1 MGKIAFV
8 FAGQGAQYPGMGK
21 ALYESSPAARAV
33 FYAAEAERPGTLAQC
48 FEGDKETLSRTL
60 NTQPCLYA
68 VDLACARALEEQG
81 VRADVCAGFSLGE
94 IAAAAF
100 SGLLAE
106 DDAMR
111 LVCRRAELMDA
122 CSQGRSVAMAAVL
135 RLTAQQVEA
144 LCDKYPDVYPVNYNC
159 PGQTV
164 VSGDAAQI
172 DALINDVTAL
182 RGRAM
187 KLAVS
192 GAFHSPY
199 MHEAAVGLSDYMLM
213 RGLRLSAHHL
223 PLYANCTA
231 QPYGDDAEELLA
243 RQVESPVLWEKTVR
257 NMLADGVDAFV
268 ECGAGKT
275 LSGLIKKIA
284 PEATVC
290 RVEDPVTLMETL
302 TTLGGR
308 S

>member
-33 FYAAEAERPGTLAQC
+33 FDAAEAERPGTLSQC
-48 FEGDKETLSRTL
+48 FEGDKDTLSRTL

-68 VDLACARALEEQG
+68 VDLACARALQEQG

-106 DDAMR
+106 GDAMR

-122 CSQGRSVAMAAVL
+122 CSQGKSVAMAAVL

-172 DALINDVTAL
+172 DALIADAAQL

-199 MHEAAVGLSDYMLM
+199 MHEAAAGLAEYL
-213 RGLRLSAHHL
+213 HTVHFNETHL

-231 QPYGDDAEELLA
+231 QPYGDDAAALLA
-243 RQVESPVLWEKTVR
+243 RQVENPVLWEITVR

-284 PEATVC
+284 PEAAVC

>member
-1 MGKIAFV
+1 MAGGERGVVMIPTAISRMERGEDRDFLLELINENGSLMYAMAFQILGNEPV
-8 FAGQGAQYPGMGK
+8 ANDM
-21 ALYESSPAARAV
+21 V
-33 FYAAEAERPGTLAQC
+33 AEACMALMKKTAYLRTIAEEKQRLYILAIVKNNCLMYLRKHSRERLFYDGHELETSLAS
-48 FEGDKETLSRTL
+48 ED
-60 NTQPCLYA
+60 A
-68 VDLACARALEEQG
+68 VDDAL
-81 VRADVCAGFSLGE
+81 
-94 IAAAAF
+94 IA
-100 SGLLAE
+100 
-106 DDAMR
+106 
-111 LVCRRAELMDA
+111 
-122 CSQGRSVAMAAVL
+122 
-135 RLTAQQVEA
+135 
-144 LCDKYPDVYPVNYNC
+144 
-159 PGQTV
+159 
-164 VSGDAAQI
+164 DAAQ
-172 DALINDVTAL
+172 L

-199 MHEAAVGLSDYMLM
+199 MHEAAAGLSDYMLM
-213 RGLRLSAHHL
+213 RGLRFSAHHL

-243 RQVESPVLWEKTVR
+243 RQVENPVLWETTVR

>member
-1 MGKIAFV
+1 MGKVAFV
-8 FAGQGAQYPGMGK
+8 FAGQGAQYTGMGK
-21 ALYESSPAARAV
+21 ALHDASPAARAV
-33 FYAAEAERPGTLAQC
+33 LDAAESVRPGTLSQC
-48 FEGDKETLSRTL
+48 FEGDKDTLSRTR
-60 NTQPCLYA
+60 NTQPCLFA
-68 VDLACARALEEQG
+68 VDLACARALEAQG

-94 IAAAAF
+94 LAAAAY
-100 SGLLAE
+100 SGLLTD

-135 RLTAQQVEA
+135 RLTAQQVEE
-144 LCDKYPDVYPVNYNC
+144 LCEKYPDVYPVNYNC

-164 VSGDAAQI
+164 VSGVAAQI
-172 DALINDVTAL
+172 DALIADVTAL

-199 MHEAAVGLSDYMLM
+199 MHDAATGLAEILQTVHFHEP
-213 RGLRLSAHHL
+213 RI

-231 QPYGDDAEELLA
+231 QPYGTDAAELLA

-257 NMLADGVDAFV
+257 NMLSDGVDTFI

-275 LSGLIKKIA
+275 LTGLIKKIA

-290 RVEDPVTLMETL
+290 RVEDPVTLTETL

-308 S
+308 A

>member
-21 ALYESSPAARAV
+21 ALYESSAAARAV
-33 FYAAEAERPGTLAQC
+33 FDAAEKERPGTLAQC
-48 FEGDKETLSRTL
+48 FEGDKDTLSRTL

-81 VRADVCAGFSLGE
+81 VRADACAGFSLGE

-135 RLTAQQVEA
+135 RLTAQQVEE
-144 LCDKYPDVYPVNYNC
+144 LCEKYPDVYPVNYNC

-243 RQVESPVLWEKTVR
+243 RQVESPVL
-257 NMLADGVDAFV
+257 
-268 ECGAGKT
+268 
-275 LSGLIKKIA
+275 
-284 PEATVC
+284 
-290 RVEDPVTLMETL
+290 
-302 TTLGGR
+302 
-308 S
+308 